1 MQGCVGRELRS
12 VALSVPTIAM
22 GQAMAEETARAI
34 LLALVQG
41 MQLRGGQGALIEP
54 LSHRLRAGGVD
65 FFDVSAGIR
74 HAVDQGWLLYDER
87 NAWIR
92 VTDAGFAAV
101 HHEARPATG
110 SSGLSSA
117 TSR

>member
-65 FFDVSAGIR
+65 LFDVSAGIR

-101 HHEARPATG
+101 HHEAQPATE
-110 SSGLSSA
+110 LSRISA
-117 TSR
+117 PQ